1 MNIQKYSNSS
11 SNNDNKETSDP
22 GSYEMGKDERQK
34 STRVQFWEGNVSEK
48 LKIRSTKKSSDY
60 IEVEL
65 ESPFQGF
72 FVKTHFRYEE
82 MHGLS
87 TIYSKAGLIMGEL
100 TFVDGVATGPCTLND
115 ESGKLFFK
123 GKLKKG
129 YCQGR
134 GTEYDEYG
142 NVIFDGFYNQGKRI
156 ESIVPLKEIP
166 GYWKEYD
173 EDWKLI
179 SISERD
185 DFGRKKGICYFY
197 GGDEKLRTISEWNED
212 RETRRWGYCT
222 IYDEPRRIWY
232 KGHFDN
238 GYCQGRGT
246 EYDESGNV
254 IFDGFYNK
262 GKRIETI
269 VPLKEMPGY
278 WKEYDE
284 NRKLLSVSQRDD
296 YGRKKG
302 ICYFYDDKD
311 KICRISEWKEDKEIS
326 TSGDCEIYDVPRSI
340 WLKKHFENGM
350 ITRTIT
356 FKGKN
361 GYWEEYDDYDKLVY
375 IGKKYN
381 KGKDT
386 EIHYIYNNGSI
397 NRISLWKSGKEVKL
411 IKQFNGSAMEEYYE
425 NGQKCYEGGFLDS
438 FELDYPRNGDG
449 EEYYPDGKTLLFK
462 GSYNNGRKHG
472 KGRSYKNN
480 EINRKTVWLAGYSKE
495 GLLLTLLAVIAM
507 FIASL
512 LIDVILGLV
521 FLVIAILLI
530 IIRWSCS
537 KLLGNSI
544 CNRTDIKL
552 MADYFR
558 DEYSKSTKTGKGT
571 KRILS
576 CFFGNIYFSVI
587 FFVFLLLI
595 CICTSAHFYYN
606 AVNTYVSVF
615 QTTYTAKSFRN
626 NNIANF
632 RLSFKPFL
640 KTIEIEN
647 QCFEVASVFQ
657 LKGLNSLNSVKIG
670 SKSFTKGTSNFGND
684 GSKSFHILNCKHLQS
699 IQIGESSF
707 SDFGGDFE
715 IRNLPSLKSLEIG
728 VMNTSSYNFYSVKS
742 FIIEG
747 MEQYFSGW

>member
-1 MNIQKYSNSS
+1 
-11 SNNDNKETSDP
+11 
-22 GSYEMGKDERQK
+22 MGKDERQK

-48 LKIRSTKKSSDY
+48 LKIHSKKKSSGY

-156 ESIVPLKEIP
+156 ESIVPLKE
-166 GYWKEYD
+166 
-173 EDWKLI
+173 
-179 SISERD
+179 
-185 DFGRKKGICYFY
+185 
-197 GGDEKLRTISEWNED
+197 
-212 RETRRWGYCT
+212 
-222 IYDEPRRIWY
+222 
-232 KGHFDN
+232 
-238 GYCQGRGT
+238 
-246 EYDESGNV
+246 
-254 IFDGFYNK
+254 
-262 GKRIETI
+262 
-269 VPLKEMPGY
+269 MPGY

-350 ITRTIT
+350 ITRTIA

-397 NRISLWKSGKEVKL
+397 NRISLRKNGKEVKL

-544 CNRTDIKL
+544 CNRTDLKL

-558 DEYSKSTKTGKGT
+558 DEHSKSTKTGKGT

-626 NNIANF
+626 NNIAGF

-647 QCFEVASVFQ
+647 QCFEVASVF
-657 LKGLNSLNSVKIG
+657 
-670 SKSFTKGTSNFGND
+670 
-684 GSKSFHILNCKHLQS
+684 
-699 IQIGESSF
+699 
-707 SDFGGDFE
+707 
-715 IRNLPSLKSLEIG
+715 
-728 VMNTSSYNFYSVKS
+728 
-742 FIIEG
+742 
-747 MEQYFSGW
+747 